1 MMFFEVIRPASSS
14 ASASAS
20 LLAAI
25 KSVNK
30 RMVDG
35 LYVSC
40 VTIVFVLVL
49 VLVLVICV
57 LSMILNNSL
66 WLSTRFC
73 IACDVSD
80 LYWISVVGTEHVV
93 NGDNAKPEPHG
104 VMSWLGNG
112 IGVCCW

>member
-1 MMFFEVIRPASSS
+1 MMFFEVIRP

-49 VLVLVICV
+49 VICV
-57 LSMILNNSL
+57 LSMILKNSL

-80 LYWISVVGTEHVV
+80 LYWISVVGIEHVV
-93 NGDNAKPEPHG
+93 NGDNAKPNPRG